1 MNADVYRSQRSA
13 HPHLHDNG
21 SLHEICSIDTDVCP
35 VNITGDVIALIDD
48 ASKMHIYN
56 WKIDQGAY
64 LDDTSDSEHDHYIQ
78 VVFTLTTIL
87 VVPARYIAV
96 YTVPLA

>member
-1 MNADVYRSQRSA
+1 MSQ
-13 HPHLHDNG
+13 NG
-21 SLHEICSIDTDVCP
+21 KGERNLALIVETL
-35 VNITGDVIALIDD
+35 NITGDVIAFIDD
-48 ASKMHIYN
+48 GSKMLNYN

-64 LDDTSDSEHDHYIQ
+64 LDGTSDSQHDHYIQ

-87 VVPARYIAV
+87 VVPARYITV